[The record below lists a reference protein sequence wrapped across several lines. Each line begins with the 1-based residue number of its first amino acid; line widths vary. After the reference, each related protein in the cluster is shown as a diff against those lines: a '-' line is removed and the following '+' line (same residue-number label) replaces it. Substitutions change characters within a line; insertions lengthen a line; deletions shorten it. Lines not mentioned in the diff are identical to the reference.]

1 MSFAVKK
8 SQACSS
14 NCGKTGSERFQG
26 RSLQGSWQFIWETWA
41 VAMVNLPSKAVL
53 EFKQMPTSWGN
64 DHILSLKVVSYLH
77 LFSKAPE
84 TSDAMSKLYQTVLK
98 CFFVRHQIRGKNLL
112 MWNHVFVS
120 STPCGAYLHFAKRF
134 LGVRSKPFSLPR
146 LKLFVGQPSASSV
159 DDFCEIMWNPKE
171 LVRFGELAQGFA
183 PKHIIHIPSICLCHL
198 GTAKI
203 KDQSAKHR

>member
-26 RSLQGSWQFIWETWA
+26 RSLQGSWQFMSETWA

-77 LFSKAPE
+77 LFPKAPE

-98 CFFVRHQIRGKNLL
+98 CFFVRHQIRGKEPADVKPCVCFFDPMRGIIALCEN
-112 MWNHVFVS
+112 VS
-120 STPCGAYLHFAKRF
+120 WRQVQAFSTPTAEA
-134 LGVRSKPFSLPR
+134 
-146 LKLFVGQPSASSV
+146 
-159 DDFCEIMWNPKE
+159 
-171 LVRFGELAQGFA
+171 
-183 PKHIIHIPSICLCHL
+183 ICLATL
-198 GTAKI
+198 SRRWIFVKSKESQGVGEIWWVGNARAVPPRDG